1 MVQEHRKGPII
12 FSEAWLGEGRDS
24 HLKVYQIQKRAV
36 RKMESDSGFVLDKLC
51 VFLKNKIHKCVLI
64 ACGVFTAFKLV
75 QVESS
80 F

>member
-1 MVQEHRKGPII
+1 
-12 FSEAWLGEGRDS
+12 
-24 HLKVYQIQKRAV
+24 
-36 RKMESDSGFVLDKLC
+36 MESDSGFVLDKLC

-64 ACGVFTAFKLV
+64 ACGVFIAFKLV